1 MSPEGTLGSPP
12 SFRLA
17 KVFQNEAHLGRRTKT
32 VVQLVTR
39 KTQMYAVCALLT
51 PCTQLPMFFQNR
63 LLCGIFFFLCT
74 RNTLLAKISLFAACM
89 FYGFRL
95 DPLKGS

>member
-32 VVQLVTR
+32 MVQLVTR

-51 PCTQLPMFFQNR
+51 PCTQLPLFFQNR
-63 LLCGIFFFLCT
+63 LLCGIYFFF
-74 RNTLLAKISLFAACM
+74 SLHQEHPACKDQAVCCL
-89 FYGFRL
+89 RVL
-95 DPLKGS
+95 WVQT

>member
-32 VVQLVTR
+32 MVQLVTR

-51 PCTQLPMFFQNR
+51 PCTQLPLFFQNR
-63 LLCGIFFFLCT
+63 LLCGIFFF
-74 RNTLLAKISLFAACM
+74 SLHQEHPACKDQSVCCL
-89 FYGFRL
+89 RVL
-95 DPLKGS
+95 WVQT